1 MIFPLRSS
9 LRTAAR
15 ASRRLGRRP
24 GRRPGMRPGMRLVL
38 AAMLA
43 LVGMPAFAAGDATA
57 GQAKSAICAAC
68 HGADGNSVVPNWPK
82 IAGQHE
88 QYLVRQVALIRSG
101 ARAVPEMVGIAAGL
115 TDQDIADLAAWFASQ
130 QSAGG
135 VADETKLA
143 LGERIYRAGNA
154 GSGVPACMACHGPAG
169 EGNPLA
175 VYPAVAGQHAVYTAN
190 LLTRYRAGENWGE
203 NDAASQ
209 VMNGVAAGLSDDE
222 IAAVASYIQGL
233 HLRTE

>member
-1 MIFPLRSS
+1 MSFS
-9 LRTAAR
+9 LRL
-15 ASRRLGRRP
+15 SLQPSVWP
-24 GRRPGMRPGMRLVL
+24 GVRPGMTLVL
-38 AAMLA
+38 ASVLLLA
-43 LVGMPAFAAGDATA
+43 SLPAFAAGDAAA
-57 GQAKSAICAAC
+57 GQAKSAVCAAC

-82 IAGQHE
+82 LAGQHE
-88 QYLVRQVALIRSG
+88 QYLVRQVTLIKSG
-101 ARAVPEMVGIAAGL
+101 ARVVPEMAGIVPSL